1 MPYMIG
7 LKRVHMNSKKIF
19 LLPVIISFIGHAA
32 LISASGVIDLRANVK
47 SPEHFMVKIAE
58 PQPEGE
64 QRKEEEK
71 PQAEHKEQ
79 KKEQTKPLPSDGRED
94 TVEIGSSDIKYAAY
108 LAGVKKKIMRLWS
121 YPAGAYKNSEEGEVV
136 LRMSV
141 DADGSLAAIELV
153 ASSGSEHLDS
163 GTIGT
168 VQAAAPFEP
177 LPSLYNLSRLHI
189 VASFHYRMRD

>member
-1 MPYMIG
+1 
-7 LKRVHMNSKKIF
+7 MNSKKIF

-32 LISASGVIDLRANVK
+32 LISASGVIDLRSNAK

-79 KKEQTKPLPSDGRED
+79 KKEQTKPLPPGGRED

-108 LAGVKKKIMRLWS
+108 LAGVKKRSCVCGATRPARIKTAKKAKWSCECPLMRT
-121 YPAGAYKNSEEGEVV
+121 V
-136 LRMSV
+136 LSPR
-141 DADGSLAAIELV
+141 
-153 ASSGSEHLDS
+153 
-163 GTIGT
+163 
-168 VQAAAPFEP
+168 
-177 LPSLYNLSRLHI
+177 
-189 VASFHYRMRD
+189 

>member
-1 MPYMIG
+1 
-7 LKRVHMNSKKIF
+7 MNSKKIF
-19 LLPVIISFIGHAA
+19 LLPVIISFIGHAV
-32 LISASGVIDLRANVK
+32 LISASSVIDLRSDVR
-47 SPEHFMVKIAE
+47 SPEPFMVKIAE
-58 PQPEGE
+58 PHQPDE
-64 QRKEEEK
+64 QKKVEEK
-71 PQAEHKEQ
+71 PQTKNREQ
-79 KKEQTKPLPSDGRED
+79 KKEQLKPPPSDGRED

-121 YPAGAYKNSEEGEVV
+121 YPAGAYQNNEEGEVV